1 MKSAVLSVPETSDA
15 GMDPGARRELEV
27 LNAVAANEHLTQR
40 GLASNLGI
48 ALGLVNLY
56 LKRLARKGYIK
67 CLNVQSNRIIYLITP
82 KGIAEKTRLTYE
94 FMQYSLHMYRRVR
107 LHLVSVLTPLV
118 DSDHRRIA
126 IYGRGEAAE
135 LAYLSVK
142 EFGLE
147 PVAIFERVGGGT
159 FIGMTVRPIQ
169 EQASV
174 SYDLL
179 IAATLASSGP
189 VVEELLRHGVPRAK
203 VLTLRQEE
211 E

>member
-1 MKSAVLSVPETSDA
+1 MGVD
-15 GMDPGARRELEV
+15 ARREFEV
-27 LNAVAANEHLTQR
+27 LDAVAANENVTQR

-67 CLNVQSNRIIYLITP
+67 CVNVQSNRIMYLITP
-82 KGIAEKTRLTYE
+82 KGITEKTRLTYE

-107 LHLVSVLTPLV
+107 VHLASVLTPLV
-118 DSDHRRIA
+118 EAEHRRIA

-142 EFGLE
+142 ECGLE
-147 PVAIFERVGGGT
+147 PVAIFDRSGGGT
-159 FIGMTVRPIQ
+159 FIGMTVQPIQ
-169 EQASV
+169 EHAGV

-189 VVEELLRHGVPRAK
+189 VVEELLRHGVPRTK
-203 VLTLRQEE
+203 LLTLRQEKD
-211 E
+211 